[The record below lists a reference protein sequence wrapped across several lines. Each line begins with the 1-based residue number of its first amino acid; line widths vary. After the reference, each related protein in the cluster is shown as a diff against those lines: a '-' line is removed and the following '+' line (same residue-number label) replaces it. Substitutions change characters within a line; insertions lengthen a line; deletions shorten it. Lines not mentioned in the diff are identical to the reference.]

1 MYKPTTKIIIAGKK
15 KKFNIHVQTYCR
27 NHHWKSEIYM
37 KKDTV
42 HIIIDD
48 KKLTC
53 IKLPIKSSLMV
64 WNIQVYV
71 IDTAEIIIG
80 CKKYTI

>member
-1 MYKPTTKIIIAGKK
+1 MYKPTTKIIIGGKK
-15 KKFNIHVQTYCR
+15 KKLIYMYKPTA
-27 NHHWKSEIYM
+27 EIIIESQKYM

-48 KKLTC
+48 KKFTC

-64 WNIQVYV
+64 
-71 IDTAEIIIG
+71 
-80 CKKYTI
+80 

>member
-1 MYKPTTKIIIAGKK
+1 MYKPTAEIIIAGKK
-15 KKFNIHVQTYCR
+15 KYNIHVQTYCR

-48 KKLTC
+48 KKFTC

-64 WNIQVYV
+64 WNIQVHV
-71 IDTAEIIIG
+71 IYTAEIIFG
-80 CKKYTI
+80 CKKYTL

>member
-1 MYKPTTKIIIAGKK
+1 MYKPTTKIIIGGKK
-15 KKFNIHVQTYCR
+15 KLIYMYKPTA
-27 NHHWKSEIYM
+27 EIIIESQKYM

-48 KKLTC
+48 KKFTC

-64 WNIQVYV
+64 
-71 IDTAEIIIG
+71 
-80 CKKYTI
+80 